1 MSEEDKGL
9 SDVAAQFGEIFDGII
24 DKFKVDGSLTQSA
37 TIEKFLPEIKKIA
50 AEVGK
55 TLGDGFQ
62 WTDVVDLVKIAK
74 PLMVLVG
81 SINELN
87 PDEKKAFV
95 KEAIWVAYK
104 TYDDGPTG
112 GENNIDIPYLF
123 GPFERKVEAIVI
135 PMLAEV
141 AVGCFEPELKERG
154 LYQ

>member
-1 MSEEDKGL
+1 MSAEDKGL
-9 SDVAAQFGEIFDGII
+9 DEVAAKFGEIFDSLVS
-24 DKFKVDGSLTQSA
+24 KFKNDGVLTQSS

-62 WTDVVDLVKIAK
+62 WTDVVDLVRIAR
-74 PLMVLVG
+74 PLMILVKDVEDLSG
-81 SINELN
+81 E
-87 PDEKKAFV
+87 EKRAFV

-112 GENNIDIPYLF
+112 NENNIDIPYLF
-123 GPFERKVEAIVI
+123 GPFERKVEAIVV

-141 AVGCFEPELKERG
+141 AVSVLHPELKERG
-154 LYQ
+154 LL